1 MRFTRDLSK
10 LSIIGLVVLA
20 VLAVA
25 LSAAALLST
34 RTVPAEPAPSG
45 APLAPD
51 SSSET
56 PSADPTPSPTPEPS
70 SEPTSEAPEE
80 EPTTSDTPSSEP
92 TEPESPATSG
102 NTVVV
107 IGDSFSLGDD
117 AWVST
122 AAEELGWGDVVNL
135 ASPGRGYLTAP
146 RSCDF
151 EPCARFGG
159 SVDLI
164 AEGQPELV
172 VTFGGTADGD
182 YALDDAPSDY
192 FAALREA
199 LPDAELVAINPVTGD
214 SPAPYWLTLH
224 AQNIRAAVEAVD
236 GTFINVGQPGAG
248 DGDTLTAETQ
258 NEIARAVVEALS

>member
-1 MRFTRDLSK
+1 M
-10 LSIIGLVVLA
+10 
-20 VLAVA
+20 
-25 LSAAALLST
+25 
-34 RTVPAEPAPSG
+34 
-45 APLAPD
+45 
-51 SSSET
+51 
-56 PSADPTPSPTPEPS
+56 
-70 SEPTSEAPEE
+70 
-80 EPTTSDTPSSEP
+80 
-92 TEPESPATSG
+92 
-102 NTVVV
+102 
-107 IGDSFSLGDD
+107 IGDSFSLGEE

-135 ASPGRGYLTAP
+135 ASPGRGYLSAP

-151 EPCARFGG
+151 EPCSRFGG

-164 AEGQPELV
+164 AQAQPELV

-224 AQNIRAAVEAVD
+224 AKNIRAAVEAVD

-258 NEIARAVVEALS
+258 DEIARAVVEALS